1 MIRITANV
9 YYEDME
15 VPTVDS
21 CLDELYY
28 ISTLIDDLLGTNK
41 CWYEKDYSRKQA
53 LEQIVFNHKK
63 AESAI
68 IEKWR
73 NKIKKDHPLI
83 IDGVWDG
90 ESDNKICSLNYIKKH
105 YENPKKIML
114 DISMTCSE
122 TDVNPERVVEFM
134 KSLIINKPHAYATIS
149 TNGYWNNAENIF
161 PDRICAGWM
170 IYIPAK
176 ILPELIPEAV
186 NIVPVV
192 VSEKHIGTIVIST
205 GDVFDGRN
213 NQHICKANGIEIK
226 LLDLGLLPL
235 MTEL

>member
-83 IDGVWDG
+83 IEGVWDG
-90 ESDNKICSLNYIKKH
+90 ESDNQICSLNYIKKH

-161 PDRICAGWM
+161 PD
-170 IYIPAK
+170 
-176 ILPELIPEAV
+176 
-186 NIVPVV
+186 
-192 VSEKHIGTIVIST
+192 
-205 GDVFDGRN
+205 
-213 NQHICKANGIEIK
+213 
-226 LLDLGLLPL
+226 
-235 MTEL
+235 